1 MLAEVLNEDFYR
13 DFRDR
18 LSEFLNVPIGASD
31 SNIHEMNNAGFSA
44 DRINIFCE
52 LGQISPQQ
60 RDQIIPYKPLSSR
73 LTLGQKLT
81 VDESDR
87 LFRHAYIT
95 AMAEVLFGS
104 REKASSW
111 LSKPKDHFSGKSPI
125 AMLSTKQGTHHVEQL
140 LIQVAEGYA
149 F

>member
-1 MLAEVLNEDFYR
+1 MLAEVLNKDFYR
-13 DFRDR
+13 DFRKR
-18 LSEFLNVPIGASD
+18 LSEFLNVPSDASD
-31 SNIHEMNNAGFSA
+31 SDIHEMINAGFSA
-44 DRINIFCE
+44 DRINFFCE
-52 LGQISPQQ
+52 LGKIPPQQ
-60 RDQIIPYKPLSSR
+60 RDQIIPYGTLSSR
-73 LTLGQKLT
+73 LTLGQRLT

-87 LFRHAYIT
+87 LFRHAYIA

-111 LSKPKDHFSGKSPI
+111 LSKPKDHFAGKSPI
-125 AMLSTKQGTHHVEQL
+125 AMLSTKQGTHQVEKL